1 MKVLGFYIDAFYR
14 SELDKMTDKELYQL
28 CLDTHDT
35 TIVVYDNIK
44 KFFTDLNDEY
54 VDTENYWYYFVNIS

>member
-1 MKVLGFYIDAFYR
+1 MKVIGFYIDAFYR
-14 SELDKMTDKELYQL
+14 SE
-28 CLDTHDT
+28 LDTHDT